1 MDSDRLTKAFSSC
14 NLEFSFKCNV
24 NMYRNSMESGQ
35 WRWIL
40 KSNHK
45 KESRNKAHVISPEIS
60 IIYVTNFPESVLSIH
75 LWRVCGRLDK
85 IVDVFISKKRSR
97 MGKCWHL

>member
-1 MDSDRLTKAFSSC
+1 
-14 NLEFSFKCNV
+14 
-24 NMYRNSMESGQ
+24 MESGQ